1 MHMHTGKWLIETVGA
16 SHSSHG
22 QIVPR
27 TMIRG
32 SGVADLTPKLSLKLG
47 LVYSCNFFE
56 VFVFYIFFWFFVF
69 CIFFWVF
76 IFYIFFWFF
85 VFFFNLI

>member
-16 SHSSHG
+16 NHSSHG

-56 VFVFYIFFWFFVF
+56 SFCFLYIFFGFLY
-69 CIFFWVF
+69 F
-76 IFYIFFWFF
+76 IHSNVVRMLYCS
-85 VFFFNLI
+85 VGLDS